1 MVLVLMGRGDKTR
14 MTFWLVITYDDMA
27 KEDALSKSLREMEE
41 EMKNGE
47 LSE

>member
-1 MVLVLMGRGDKTR
+1 MS
-14 MTFWLVITYDDMA
+14 FWLVITYDDMA
-27 KEDALSKSLREMEE
+27 RDDALGKSLREMEE